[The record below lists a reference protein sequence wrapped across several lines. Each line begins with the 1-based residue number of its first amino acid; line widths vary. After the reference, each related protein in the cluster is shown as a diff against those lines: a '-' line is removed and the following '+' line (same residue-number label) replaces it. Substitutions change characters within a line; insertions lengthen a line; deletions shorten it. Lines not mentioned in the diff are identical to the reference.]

1 MSPGAHCRDVGRRL
15 KLFAVDRLVP
25 LVSSRRSMPLPP
37 MSSPF
42 GSLWRVRQRC
52 PVPSR
57 SRASRSH
64 LAWHCPCIHRLVD
77 MAEAEREEIETDFV
91 RTKVKA
97 TQRSIDEPTS
107 IDIGM
112 PDLDVDLLDGRQL
125 RRSPGV
131 TFIYPAFSLHVCQR
145 GLPHTALMR
154 KRTTMLKNR
163 RIAAQVPPQMLRR
176 RVLWQS
182 GSMNCRKTRLWPAS
196 LLVWRR

>member
-1 MSPGAHCRDVGRRL
+1 MCPGAHCRDVGRRL

-25 LVSSRRSMPLPP
+25 LVSSRRSMPLAP

-64 LAWHCPCIHRLVD
+64 LAWHCSCIHRLVD

-97 TQRSIDEPTS
+97 TQRSIDEPPS

-112 PDLDVDLLDGRQL
+112 FDLDVDLLDGRQP
-125 RRSPGV
+125 RRSPEV
-131 TFIYPAFSLHVCQR
+131 TFIYPACVPR

-154 KRTTMLKNR
+154 KRTTMLKSR
-163 RIAAQVPPQMLRR
+163 RIA
-176 RVLWQS
+176 
-182 GSMNCRKTRLWPAS
+182 T
-196 LLVWRR
+196 